1 MFTLKLDKAKS
12 QFFDRQGILSKVD
25 KATAKILSKHGA
37 NTRTAAQRS
46 IRYRKAASR
55 PGSPPSAHR
64 TGMRKNKKTGKTQ
77 AVSPLRQ
84 HIYFAYLPE
93 QRTVYVGPV
102 LLNGM
107 SGKALPALEYG
118 GVSSVKAR
126 RGKQFK
132 TVYIRARPFMWPA
145 GRKEEQKL
153 NPMWL
158 NSIR

>member
-1 MFTLKLDKAKS
+1 MFTLKLDKARS
-12 QFFDRQGILSKVD
+12 QFFDRKGILDKID

-37 NTRTAAQRS
+37 NVRTAAQRS

-102 LLNGM
+102 LLSGKN
-107 SGKALPALEYG
+107 GKALAALEYG
-118 GVSSVKAR
+118 GQSFVKANRGR
-126 RGKQFK
+126 RYK
-132 TVYIRARPFMWPA
+132 TVTIRARPFMWPA
-145 GRKEEQKL
+145 GRREESKL
-153 NPMWL
+153 DPMWL